1 MAWELNEEQVM
12 LIVKDH
18 MKVRDEKMK
27 PELSELY
34 SKLIFFFLGKEMF
47 D

>member
-1 MAWELNEEQVM
+1 MAWESKEEQVM

-18 MKVRDEKMK
+18 MKVMDDKK
-27 PELSELY
+27 KLELSKLY
-34 SKLIFFFLGKEMF
+34 SNLIFFLYKETF